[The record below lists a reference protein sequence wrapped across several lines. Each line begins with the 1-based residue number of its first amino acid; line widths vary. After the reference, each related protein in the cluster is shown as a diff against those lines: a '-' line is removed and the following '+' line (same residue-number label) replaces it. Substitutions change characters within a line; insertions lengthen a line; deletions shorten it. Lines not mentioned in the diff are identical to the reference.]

1 MQKTQTRLGNIPE
14 EELFKLWKRIP
25 LSVVECIIVKGKK
38 VLLIP
43 RTTFPY
49 KGMWHLPGGL
59 IHYGESFDNAVKRV
73 VEGETG
79 LELKKHSFHSL
90 ASAMDKRGQVLQHF
104 YVCNVAGNP
113 KIGRFFEK
121 DEIPSNTV
129 ANHRKKL
136 KVLI

>member
-1 MQKTQTRLGNIPE
+1 MQDTKTRLGNIPE
-14 EELFKLWKRIP
+14 KELFKLWKKIP
-25 LSVVECIIVKGKK
+25 LSVVECIIVKSKK

-49 KGMWHLPGGL
+49 KGMYHLPGGL

-79 LELKKHSFHSL
+79 LELKKHSLHSL
-90 ASAMDKRGQVLQHF
+90 ASSMDKRGQVLQHF
-104 YVCNVAGNP
+104 YICKVVGNP

-121 DEIPSNTV
+121 GEIPISTI
-129 ANHRKKL
+129 ANHNNKL
-136 KVLI
+136 KELL